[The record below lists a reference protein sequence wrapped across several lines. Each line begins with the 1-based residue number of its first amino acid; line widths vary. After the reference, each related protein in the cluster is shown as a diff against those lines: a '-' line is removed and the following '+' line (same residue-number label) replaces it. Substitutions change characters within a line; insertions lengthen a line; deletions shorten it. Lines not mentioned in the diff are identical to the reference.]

1 VKASK
6 LGVQI
11 GVWDLEVKPTYKN
24 KNKKMELLY
33 FISGI
38 LSVGITY
45 SIVLLRKNQSNYTD
59 ALASLQSFKNIFS
72 MNLDDIRTNVE
83 FVETKYSEILSK
95 LEKDQ
100 YASISEVN
108 GQLKDLSRQTNAMN
122 ERLSQV
128 SKTLNNH
135 ISQSSVERNT
145 LKNNFKK
152 LSQDP
157 NFIR

>member
-1 VKASK
+1 
-6 LGVQI
+6 
-11 GVWDLEVKPTYKN
+11 
-24 KNKKMELLY
+24 MELLY

-45 SIVLLRKNQSNYTD
+45 SIVLLRKNQSHYHD
-59 ALASLQSFKNIFS
+59 ALARLQSF
-72 MNLDDIRTNVE
+72 MNVSSIRVEELKEKVGVVEERYSDIIE
-83 FVETKYSEILSK
+83 K

-100 YASISEVN
+100 YASISEIN
-108 GQLKDLSRQTNAMN
+108 ERLKDLSRQTNAMN
-122 ERLSQV
+122 ERISQNT
-128 SKTLNNH
+128 KTLANH

>member
-1 VKASK
+1 
-6 LGVQI
+6 
-11 GVWDLEVKPTYKN
+11 
-24 KNKKMELLY
+24 
-33 FISGI
+33 
-38 LSVGITY
+38 
-45 SIVLLRKNQSNYTD
+45 
-59 ALASLQSFKNIFS
+59 
-72 MNLDDIRTNVE
+72 
-83 FVETKYSEILSK
+83 VETKYSEILSK

-100 YASISEVN
+100 YASISEIN

-128 SKTLNNH
+128 NKTLNNH

>member
-1 VKASK
+1 
-6 LGVQI
+6 
-11 GVWDLEVKPTYKN
+11 
-24 KNKKMELLY
+24 MELLY

-45 SIVLLRKNQSNYTD
+45 SIVLLRKNQSNYTS
-59 ALASLQSFKNIFS
+59 ALEKLQSFMNISSVNVAELRDTVSLVEEKYF
-72 MNLDDIRTNVE
+72 DIIE
-83 FVETKYSEILSK
+83 K

-100 YASISEVN
+100 YASISEIN
-108 GQLKDLSRQTNAMN
+108 ERLKDLSRQTNAMN

>member
-1 VKASK
+1 
-6 LGVQI
+6 
-11 GVWDLEVKPTYKN
+11 
-24 KNKKMELLY
+24 MELLY

-45 SIVLLRKNQSNYTD
+45 SIVLLRKNQSNYAD
-59 ALASLQSFKNIFS
+59 ALESLQSFKNIS
-72 MNLDDIRTNVE
+72 SIRLDAVDEDLE

-100 YASISEVN
+100 YASISEIN
-108 GQLKDLSRQTNAMN
+108 GKLKDLSRQTNAMN
-122 ERLSQV
+122 ERLSQIN
-128 SKTLNNH
+128 KTLNNH

-145 LKNNFKK
+145 LKTNFKK